1 MRESALELLPVFT
14 RWQVRCSKCNTVFY
28 ADTEVHSTGK
38 EILEL
43 EDVHCALHPTEDSVI
58 ELA

>member
-1 MRESALELLPVFT
+1 MSESALELFPVFT
-14 RWQVRCSKCNTVFY
+14 RWQVYCSKCNIVFY
-28 ADTEVHSTGK
+28 VDTEVHSTGE

-43 EDVHCALHPTEDSVI
+43 EDVQCALHPAEGSVI